1 MFLESTSDFIY
12 KNCSDRIL
20 QRIKAKNLSHRS
32 IYKQEPKMIGRICR
46 CIVVPKRNPYLIQ
59 DSVRDELKEKLDFNS
74 YQEML
79 WGSEEEIQ
87 DNLPALFMMIMSD
100 LANDNQ
106 YKEIIN
112 HILCAYIPYVRYYGY
127 YRIFFEYKP
136 LLPDFDNSYFYELDS
151 SELLSSIDNSF
162 SEAVNYIYERC
173 RYKFKDAY
181 MDFVLSHDSFKRW
194 TYRFEEWIDESLM
207 PLLKQYMPEDTSF
220 SARILNMIEAD
231 FSKIP
236 LLKITNDPDELEV
249 LKSLL
254 VSTDKYIDSLE
265 EIYRKHTYIDFNKW

>member
-1 MFLESTSDFIY
+1 MILENTSDFIY
-12 KNCSDRIL
+12 KNCSDRIS
-20 QRIKAKNLSHRS
+20 QRIRKKKLSHRS

-59 DSVRDELKEKLDFNS
+59 DSVRDELKEKLVFNS

-100 LANDNQ
+100 L
-106 YKEIIN
+106 
-112 HILCAYIPYVRYYGY
+112 
-127 YRIFFEYKP
+127 
-136 LLPDFDNSYFYELDS
+136 
-151 SELLSSIDNSF
+151 
-162 SEAVNYIYERC
+162 
-173 RYKFKDAY
+173 YKFKDAY

-194 TYRFEEWIDESLM
+194 TCRFEEWIEESLM
-207 PLLKQYMPEDTSF
+207 PLLKQYMPEDSSF
-220 SARILNMIEAD
+220 SARILNMIESD
-231 FSKIP
+231 FSKMP

-254 VSTDKYIDSLE
+254 VSTDKYIVFRRNIQK
-265 EIYRKHTYIDFNKW
+265 IYIYKL